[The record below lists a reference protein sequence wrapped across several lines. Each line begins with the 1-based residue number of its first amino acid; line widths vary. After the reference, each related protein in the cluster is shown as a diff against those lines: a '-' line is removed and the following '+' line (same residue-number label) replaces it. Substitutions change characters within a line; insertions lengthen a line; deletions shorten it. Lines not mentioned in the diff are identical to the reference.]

1 MYNVNK
7 TVHKSTAAVLIAGF
21 LLFMGSALLFPDE
34 RIVGWVAGYFVGLLA
49 TVLHF
54 VQYLFT
60 KQLQNKRFFS
70 LYTPISLARTL
81 IVLLIFVTLLI
92 WGKFDQLSFTVSF
105 LISYI
110 YHSVINIYLMNKNRQ
125 K

>member
-1 MYNVNK
+1 MNK
-7 TVHKSTAAVLIAGF
+7 TVHKPTASFLIAGF
-21 LLFMGSALLFPDE
+21 ILFMGSVFLFPGE
-34 RIVGWVAGYFVGLLA
+34 HTAGWIAGYFVGLLA

-60 KQLQNKRFFS
+60 KQLQNKHFFS
-70 LYTPISLARTL
+70 LYTPMSLARTM
-81 IVLLIFVTLLI
+81 IVLLIFVVLLI
-92 WGKFDQLSFTVSF
+92 WEKFDQFSFTVSF